1 MLFFIL
7 FVLPYI
13 VGFVALAFWRQGWT
27 LMAATVAM
35 IVVYFFSIVSGDG
48 PGAFAADALPAVLAA
63 GIAAGLVTS
72 VIAMTSNYRPG
83 RSGNV
88 PTRIYRWLYG
98 NQVLLKPSGISRPS
112 GNYVGAES
120 DSLAQPTW
128 HLRSVAIC
136 NIAE

>member
-1 MLFFIL
+1 MHCKVLVALSSFSVFRDPLPVPPARGSYSPKFGMLMLFFLL

-13 VGFVALAFWRQGWT
+13 VGFVGLAFWRQGWT

-35 IVVYFFSIVSGDG
+35 IVVYFFSIGSGDG

-83 RSGNV
+83 Y
-88 PTRIYRWLYG
+88 I
-98 NQVLLKPSGISRPS
+98 
-112 GNYVGAES
+112 
-120 DSLAQPTW
+120 
-128 HLRSVAIC
+128 VAAMFPLGY
-136 NIAE
+136 IAGYTVIRYF